1 MNIIEKIYY
10 KISRLKFKFLIGKL
24 GNRVCLRLE
33 GRAIKG
39 RYVEIDDDV
48 VLGKD
53 WVIAVYPEYCGID
66 MPVKQ
71 EKIGVCIKS
80 GVIANRK
87 LTIYC
92 AQGVE
97 IGNNCML
104 GSNVLITDNNHGMNV
119 EDVSYSKQS
128 LITKGKVIIGDEC
141 WIGENVCILAGTSI
155 GKRTIIGAGS
165 VVMGEI
171 PGNSIVVGNPA
182 KVIKKW
188 NSNEHKWE
196 KI

>member
-1 MNIIEKIYY
+1 M
-10 KISRLKFKFLIGKL
+10 SLRDLKSDF
-24 GNRVCLRLE
+24 
-33 GRAIKG
+33 
-39 RYVEIDDDV
+39 EIDDDV